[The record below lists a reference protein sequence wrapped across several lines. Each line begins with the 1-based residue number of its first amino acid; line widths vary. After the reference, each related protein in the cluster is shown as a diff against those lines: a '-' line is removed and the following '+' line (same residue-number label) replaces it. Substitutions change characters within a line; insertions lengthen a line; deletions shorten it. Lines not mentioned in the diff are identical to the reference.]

1 MSQRTRRVLIPAVL
15 VLVAAIAAGCSR
27 TGGKAPDFTLAN
39 VFTGETVQLSGLR
52 GKPVALVFFATW

>member
-1 MSQRTRRVLIPAVL
+1 ML